1 MLDRALGMLLI
12 GLVLGG
18 GLGFA
23 TAASYG
29 VTLEG
34 HDHGGHDHGG
44 HDAAEGTG
52 HSHSHDEMMEVSG
65 PEAPTV
71 DLEVAPD
78 PASGWNLHIVTT
90 HFRFAPEHAGQGDV
104 PGEGHAHLY
113 LNGEKIA
120 RIYGD
125 WYHLAALPAGQNVL
139 RVGLYSNSHKALA
152 VNGAHL
158 ETEITLAE

>member
-1 MLDRALGMLLI
+1 MLLI

-44 HDAAEGTG
+44 HDA
-52 HSHSHDEMMEVSG
+52 
-65 PEAPTV
+65 
-71 DLEVAPD
+71 
-78 PASGWNLHIVTT
+78 
-90 HFRFAPEHAGQGDV
+90 RFAPEHAGQGDV